1 MKALQQ
7 IIRGVMLIGQLGFTI
22 ISPTLVLVWLAHLA
36 QTRLG
41 WGSWVMI
48 AAIPV
53 GLVTAFCSAWRTVR
67 PLLAADS
74 HAKNP
79 QNTGFN
85 EHI

>member
-7 IIRGVMLIGQLGFTI
+7 IIRGVMLISQLGFSI
-22 ISPTLVLVWLAHLA
+22 ITPPLVLVWLAHLA

-48 AAIPV
+48 AAILV

-67 PLLAADS
+67 PLLTADS